1 MAQPDI
7 VLHLFQPEDRV
18 RWPPEW
24 PDGFG
29 AVAAVEKGR
38 SILGVTAFHHS
49 EKPGEAVAR
58 IARSLGLPTLLT
70 PVHPPVPGLAQ
81 ATLDPIEEARARD
94 ALSALLDNDLEIL
107 EAASDFAMNFEFAVS
122 EGLSLHAHLPEMEG
136 APPAPPLPPSG
147 LPEPVAV
154 NGALARHPLGF
165 LPLAEVSSEPR
176 SIPDATLS
184 PFTDD
189 RSFLRLAPGATQGT
203 ATTSR
208 KDWSVSWS
216 GRSVTYAIPL
226 SVIEIGGELPAAL
239 ILPFRDASLAEEGAG
254 RQFPVDVML
263 AHGWLFLVVAQG
275 QDLPKQDPVK
285 PARAWWLRMLPG
297 LVTQLAILV
306 VTVGA
311 LLAIAAERMEPKDPV
326 EALRKGLFD
335 ATPSSLADL
344 APPATRAP

>member
-58 IARSLGLPTLLT
+58 IARSLGLSTLLT

-136 APPAPPLPPSG
+136 AAPAPPLPPSN
-147 LPEPVAV
+147 LPEPLAV

-165 LPLAEVSSEPR
+165 LPMAEVSAEPR
-176 SIPDATLS
+176 SIPDATLA
-184 PFTDD
+184 PFGDD
-189 RSFLRLAPGATQGT
+189 RSFLRITPGASQGT
-203 ATTSR
+203 STSLE
-208 KDWSVSWS
+208 DWSVTWS

-226 SVIEIGGELPAAL
+226 SVIEIRGELPAAL
-239 ILPFRDASLAEEGAG
+239 ILPFRVAAQAGEGA
-254 RQFPVDVML
+254 RRHVPVDVMV
-263 AHGWLFLVVAQG
+263 AHGWLFLVAAQG

-297 LVTQLAILV
+297 LVTQLTILV

-311 LLAIAAERMEPKDPV
+311 LLAIAADRMEPRDPV